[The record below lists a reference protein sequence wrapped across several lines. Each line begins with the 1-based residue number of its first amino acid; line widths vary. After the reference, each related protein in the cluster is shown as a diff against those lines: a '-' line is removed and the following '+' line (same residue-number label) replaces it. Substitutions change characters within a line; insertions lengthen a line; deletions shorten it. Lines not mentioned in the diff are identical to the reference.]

1 MTDDANI
8 ENTTDGD
15 EAVPSVLESIP
26 EEQRN
31 SWEGP
36 ARTSDLPP
44 ADQYAAILYR
54 GGREGSAREIQEEFD
69 LWVFTTSTEVILKA
83 KDDRIIMADTLDDL
97 QRRLD
102 ARYPAPPACSLL
114 KHDVHTIRL
123 NWVKQEDR
131 WGHSSRSEYKRKQ
144 IRITSTWTRCGSC
157 RSITEP
163 FFSTKTTSITRS
175 SWRPG
180 FPRSAAA
187 TT

>member
-131 WGHSSRSEYKRKQ
+131 WGHSRRSEYTRKQ
-144 IRITSTWTRCGSC
+144 IRGWVVL
-157 RSITEP
+157 
-163 FFSTKTTSITRS
+163 
-175 SWRPG
+175 
-180 FPRSAAA
+180 
-187 TT
+187 